1 MNKKKYSFS
10 YVSES
15 PEETKKIGKNFAKLL
30 IAFPPL
36 SHARVINLAGT
47 LGAGKTTITKGF
59 ARGVGIKKL
68 VTSPT
73 FVLMHRFLIKKS
85 GYKNF
90 FHLDAYR
97 LSSFS
102 DLATL
107 GFEKILKDPRNIVF
121 IEWKKNV
128 SSRKIKLCG
137 TISLK
142 HRAKDKRFISI
153 YINR

>member
-1 MNKKKYSFS
+1 MSKKKYSFS

-15 PEETKKIGKNFAKLL
+15 LEETKKIGKDFAKLL
-30 IAFPPL
+30 TTLPPL

-59 ARGVGIKKL
+59 ASGIGIKKL

-73 FVLMHRFLIKKS
+73 FVLMHRFPIKAG

-102 DLATL
+102 DLVAL
-107 GFEKILKDPRNIVF
+107 GFEEILKNPQNIIF

-128 SSRKIKLCG
+128 SSKKIKLCG
-137 TISLK
+137 NISLK
-142 HRAKDKRFISI
+142 HGNGDKRFILI
-153 YINR
+153 HINK